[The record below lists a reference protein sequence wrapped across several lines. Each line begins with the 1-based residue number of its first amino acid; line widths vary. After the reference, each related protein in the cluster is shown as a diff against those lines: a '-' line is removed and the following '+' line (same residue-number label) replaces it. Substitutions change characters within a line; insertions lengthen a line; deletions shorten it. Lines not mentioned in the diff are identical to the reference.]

1 MAMKNTI
8 KIKGLE
14 KALEQAQSKAS
25 VRTLT
30 ANKVYDNLNDVQAR
44 LDEILYKKDQLGIK
58 VCITVETKV
67 PASYQ
72 GIPQSTLVELER
84 GKTVWKLL
92 SVSRDKGIP
101 ADARIHNIK
110 EFKEQIAEK
119 LHDRMQRILID

>member
-1 MAMKNTI
+1 MKNTI

-14 KALEQAQSKAS
+14 KALEQAQIRAS

-30 ANKVYDNLNDVQAR
+30 TNEVYDNLNYVQTE
-44 LDEILYKKDQLGIK
+44 LDQILYKKDQVGIK
-58 VCITVETKV
+58 VCITVETEV
-67 PASYQ
+67 AASYQ

-92 SVSRDKGIP
+92 SVSRDRGIP

>member
-1 MAMKNTI
+1 MKNTV
-8 KIKGLE
+8 KIKGL
-14 KALEQAQSKAS
+14 
-25 VRTLT
+25 
-30 ANKVYDNLNDVQAR
+30 
-44 LDEILYKKDQLGIK
+44 DEVLYKKNQLGIK

-110 EFKEQIAEK
+110 AFKDQIAEK
-119 LHDRMQRILID
+119 LHARMQRILID

>member
-1 MAMKNTI
+1 MKNTI

-110 EFKEQIAEK
+110 AFKDQIAEK
-119 LHDRMQRILID
+119 LHDRMQKILID

>member
-1 MAMKNTI
+1 MKNAI

-14 KALEQAQSKAS
+14 KALEQAQIRAS
-25 VRTLT
+25 ARTLT
-30 ANKVYDNLNDVQAR
+30 ANKVYDNLNYVQTK
-44 LDEILYKKDQLGIK
+44 LDEILYKKDQVGIK

-67 PASYQ
+67 AASYQ

-92 SVSRDKGIP
+92 NVSREKGIP
-101 ADARIHNIK
+101 ADARVHNIK
-110 EFKEQIAEK
+110 AFKDQIAEK

>member
-1 MAMKNTI
+1 MAMKKTI

-14 KALEQAQSKAS
+14 KALEQAQSRAS

-30 ANKVYDNLNDVQAR
+30 ANEVYDNLNDVQTE
-44 LDEILYKKDQLGIK
+44 LDLILYKKDQVGIK
-58 VCITVETKV
+58 VCLTVYTNV
-67 PASYQ
+67 AASYQ

-92 SVSRDKGIP
+92 NVSRNKGIP

>member
-1 MAMKNTI
+1 MKKTI

-14 KALEQAQSKAS
+14 KALELVQSKAS

-30 ANKVYDNLNDVQAR
+30 ANEVYDHLNYVQTK
-44 LDEILYKKDQLGIK
+44 LDQILYKKDQVGIK
-58 VCITVETKV
+58 VCITVKTEV
-67 PASYQ
+67 AASYQ

-101 ADARIHNIK
+101 SDARIHNIK

>member
-110 EFKEQIAEK
+110 AFKDQIAEK
-119 LHDRMQRILID
+119 LHDRMQKILID

>member
-14 KALEQAQSKAS
+14 KALEQVQIRAS
-25 VRTLT
+25 ARTLT
-30 ANKVYDNLNDVQAR
+30 ASKVYDNLNDVQEE
-44 LDEILYKKDQLGIK
+44 LDQILYKKDQVGIK
-58 VCITVETKV
+58 VCITVYTNV
-67 PASYQ
+67 AASYQ

-92 SVSRDKGIP
+92 RVTRDKGIP
-101 ADARIHNIK
+101 ADARVHNIK
-110 EFKEQIAEK
+110 AFKEQIAEK